1 MMRVFKKA
9 FIFILC
15 SIVTNLGCEFKRD
28 AIGSDNEIRVICSNL
43 DRGNVEHFLRMV
55 FNDTLYTPE
64 PEPFYNLKFSTP
76 ETYSKLKKQNNVIIA
91 AIDRDRS
98 NPGLKLIYNL
108 LPKEQAKSMEE
119 NDPIILAKDVH
130 ANHQLFMVINAN
142 SLKHL
147 IDIVDERGNEIRK
160 NFNNQFIN
168 RQSRYLFN
176 ENDYNSLKDTL
187 IHKFGWSID
196 LPWGWDF
203 VKEVPD
209 SNFIWLGRE
218 MPYQW
223 IGVGWEEGN
232 LVENELLVG
241 NYIWEWPKI
250 NYKTIKFSH
259 YKFNL
264 KKTNYNNSLAW
275 RATGVWETLEIKE
288 SKGGPFRSYIFY
300 DNEKDLTYHINYL
313 IFYPGNSK
321 SIFFRQADMILKTF
335 KTNLN

>member
-1 MMRVFKKA
+1 MKVSKKA
-9 FIFILC
+9 FILILYFIV
-15 SIVTNLGCEFKRD
+15 INLGCEFKRD
-28 AIGSDNEIRVICSNL
+28 AIGSDNEIRVICSKL
-43 DRGNVEHFLRMV
+43 DRGNVKHFLKMV

-76 ETYSKLKKQNNVIIA
+76 ETYPKLKKQNNVIIA
-91 AIDRDRS
+91 AIDRDHS

-130 ANHQLFMVINAN
+130 AKHQLFMVINAN
-142 SLKHL
+142 SFKQL
-147 IDIVDERGNEIRK
+147 IDFVDKKRNFIRK
-160 NFNNQFIN
+160 KFNNQFIN
-168 RQSRYLFN
+168 RQSRFLFN
-176 ENDYNSLKDTL
+176 RNNYNRLKDTL
-187 IHKFGWSID
+187 IHKYGWSLD
-196 LPWGWDF
+196 LPWGWSF

-209 SNFIWLGRE
+209 SNFIWLGKE

-223 IGVGWEEGN
+223 IGVGWAEGN
-232 LVENELLVG
+232 LVKNELLAG
-241 NYIWEWPKI
+241 NYIWEWPKM
-250 NYKTIKFSH
+250 NYKTVQFSD
-259 YKFNL
+259 YKFKLN
-264 KKTNYNNSLAW
+264 KTNYNNSLAW
-275 RATGVWETLEIKE
+275 RATGVWETLEIKD

-335 KTNLN
+335 KTNLK